1 MSNDKS
7 IERLAFSV
15 QEVAVAIGVSSRTVH
30 DLVRNGSI
38 EHFRVGQR
46 VLIPAE
52 VLRRFIEQR
61 TQSRKTEVQS

>member
-1 MSNDKS
+1 MKKEQ
-7 IERLAFSV
+7 IERLSFSI

-30 DLVRNGSI
+30 DLVRKGSI

-52 VLRRFIEQR
+52 ALRRFIEQR
-61 TQSRKTEVQS
+61 TQSKKSEVQS